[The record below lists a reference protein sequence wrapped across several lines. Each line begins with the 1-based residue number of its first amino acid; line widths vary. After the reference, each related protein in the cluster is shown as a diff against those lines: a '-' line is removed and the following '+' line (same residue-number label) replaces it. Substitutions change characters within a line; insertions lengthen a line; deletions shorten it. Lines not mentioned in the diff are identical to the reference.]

1 MTKMNKK
8 DSEIFAKLVKKV
20 AGYKPPH
27 PLKKPTK
34 APSKKQMEE
43 VFVLDKK
50 TMTIKKS

>member
-1 MTKMNKK
+1 MNKK
-8 DSEIFAKLVKKV
+8 DSEIFAKLIKKV
-20 AGYKPPH
+20 AGYKPAH
-27 PLKKPTK
+27 PLKKSTK